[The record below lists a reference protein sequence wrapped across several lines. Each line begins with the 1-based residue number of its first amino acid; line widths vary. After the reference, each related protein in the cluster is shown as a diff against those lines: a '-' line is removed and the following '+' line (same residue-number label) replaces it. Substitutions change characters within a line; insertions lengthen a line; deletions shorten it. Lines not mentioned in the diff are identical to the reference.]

1 MKTIVLY
8 GFEGEFVGG
17 NEYDYNHPELHHV
30 HKCILFLAQDSEHPD
45 FEFVTTE
52 CSKFGF
58 ANLKNLT
65 GKPLKV
71 DVLNTDSFRG
81 FAGFYEEAL
90 NEGSSIVYYPNT

>member
-1 MKTIVLY
+1 MKTVVLY

-17 NEYDYNHPELHHV
+17 NEYDYNHPELHHA

-45 FEFVTTE
+45 SEFATTE

-65 GKPLKV
+65 GKPLQV
-71 DVLNTDSFRG
+71 DVAKYRQFSRFCWFLRRSIKRG
-81 FAGFYEEAL
+81 
-90 NEGSSIVYYPNT
+90 

>member
-1 MKTIVLY
+1 VKTVVLY

-30 HKCILFLAQDSEHPD
+30 HKCLLFLAQDREHPD
-45 FEFVTTE
+45 FEFATAE

-58 ANLKNLT
+58 AKLKNLT

-71 DVLNTDSFRG
+71 DVLNTDNFRG